1 MQQKN
6 PQKPPQRTIM
16 NDEQIQ
22 DILDREDIQL
32 ASIDKRFI
40 AFLLDSLIVSLVVCL
55 LNFGDLERV
64 SQSMQTK
71 DIEQVILAMGSML
84 WQMIVLDIIYQ
95 WIFVAWYGASVGKI
109 LCKIEVVSID
119 LLDSPS
125 VAKSLLR
132 AILREVSQ
140 AVYYIPF
147 VFALGDSFKRTL
159 YDRLCQSI
167 VIQKKQ

>member
-1 MQQKN
+1 
-6 PQKPPQRTIM
+6 M

-22 DILDREDIQL
+22 EILDREDIQL
-32 ASIDKRFI
+32 AGIDRRFV
-40 AFLLDSLIVSLVVCL
+40 AFVIDSLIVSLIVCL
-55 LNFGDLERV
+55 LNFESLERI
-64 SQSMQTK
+64 SQSMQSN
-71 DIEQVILAMGSML
+71 DIEQVILAMGPML
-84 WQMIVLDIIYQ
+84 WQMIVLDVVYQ

-125 VAKSLLR
+125 VGKSFLR
-132 AILREVSQ
+132 AILREFSQ
-140 AVYYIPF
+140 VVYYIPF

-167 VIQKKQ
+167 VIQKKR

>member
-1 MQQKN
+1 
-6 PQKPPQRTIM
+6 M

-22 DILDREDIQL
+22 EILDREDIQL
-32 ASIDKRFI
+32 AGIDRRFV
-40 AFLLDSLIVSLVVCL
+40 AFVIDSLIVSLVVCL
-55 LNFGDLERV
+55 LNFESLERI
-64 SQSMQTK
+64 SQSMQSN
-71 DIEQVILAMGSML
+71 DIEQVILAMGPML
-84 WQMIVLDIIYQ
+84 WQMIVLDVVYQ

-125 VAKSLLR
+125 VGKSFLRALLR
-132 AILREVSQ
+132 EFSQ
-140 AVYYIPF
+140 VVYYIPF

-167 VIQKKQ
+167 VIQKKR

>member
-1 MQQKN
+1 
-6 PQKPPQRTIM
+6 M

-40 AFLLDSLIVSLVVCL
+40 AFVLDSLIVSLVVCL
-55 LNFGDLERV
+55 LNFDNLERV

-84 WQMIVLDIIYQ
+84 WQIIVLDIMYQ

-132 AILREVSQ
+132 AILREISQ